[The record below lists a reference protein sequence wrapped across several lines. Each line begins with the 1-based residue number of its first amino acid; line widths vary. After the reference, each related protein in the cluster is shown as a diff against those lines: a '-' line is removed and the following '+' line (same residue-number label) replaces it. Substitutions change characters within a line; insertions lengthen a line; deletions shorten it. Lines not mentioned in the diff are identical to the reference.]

1 MAIQNASQGVSR
13 TQRLMAMLARML
25 EAGEPKPGERLPSIR
40 EAAEMHCVS
49 KNTMAE
55 VYDRLVASGHLEAR
69 RGAGYFARPRQRQSP
84 RWQAPHVSQAI
95 DLVSLLR
102 EQLDQHYA
110 VRPGDGRPP
119 ASWMEKSELGA
130 HLRALRSGRS
140 GDVEFGYGS
149 SWGHLPLRER
159 ISLMLE
165 ERSIRVGP
173 DQLLLT
179 HGANHALDLIIRRFC
194 EAGDTVFV
202 DDPGY
207 YPLFGKL
214 SLAKVQIIGIRRG
227 PDGPDLADLEAKLS
241 EHRPRLLFTQSLAHN
256 PTGGSIGL
264 HAAHSLLRAAESHD
278 FHIVEDD
285 AFADILPPL
294 LPRLAA
300 LDQLR
305 RVIYVGTFAKTLSA
319 SLRVGY
325 VAADRDTAMALADIK
340 LVTTVATSDY
350 AERLVHD
357 LIVGG
362 HYLRHLRR
370 LRQRVADATS
380 EALRNLAAMPIV
392 FPQTSYGGFY
402 LWAELPAETDEV
414 ALCRDAAA
422 EGIFL
427 APGCVFRPNR
437 EAGPPALRLNVAHA
451 SDPKF
456 VVFLQRRLT
465 EETRPHLST

>member
-1 MAIQNASQGVSR
+1 MLDNEGEAGMSR
-13 TQRLMAMLARML
+13 TQRLVSMLARQL
-25 EAGEPKPGERLPSIR
+25 EAGDPKPGQRLASIR
-40 EAAEMHCVS
+40 NAAEDHGVS

-69 RGAGYFARPRQRQSP
+69 RGAGYFARSVGVKSP
-84 RWQAPHVSQAI
+84 RWEAPHVSQAI

-102 EQLDQHYA
+102 EQLDQHYD

-130 HLRALRSGRS
+130 HMRAVRAGRA
-140 GDVEFGYGS
+140 GALEFGYGS
-149 SWGHLPLRER
+149 SWGYLPLRER
-159 ISLMLE
+159 ISLMLG
-165 ERSIRVGP
+165 ERSIQSTP

-179 HGANHALDLIIRRFC
+179 HGANHALDLIIRRFV
-194 EAGDTVFV
+194 EPGDAVLV

-214 SLAKVQIIGIRRG
+214 KLAKARIIGIARR
-227 PDGPDLADLEAKLS
+227 PDGPDLEQLEAQLA
-241 EHRPRLLFTQSLAHN
+241 EHRPRLFFTQSLAHN

-264 HAAHSLLRAAESHD
+264 HVAHSLLRAAETHD
-278 FHIVEDD
+278 FQIVEDD

-300 LDQLR
+300 FDQLR

-325 VAADRDTAMALADIK
+325 IAGNREAIAALSDIK

-370 LRQRVADATS
+370 LRQRVRDATA
-380 EALRNLAAMPIV
+380 EALHNLGRTPLV
-392 FPQTSYGGFY
+392 LPQTSYGGFY
-402 LWAELPAETDEV
+402 LWAELPAETDEA
-414 ALCRDAAA
+414 ALCSQAAKR
-422 EGIFL
+422 GIFL
-427 APGCVFRPNR
+427 APGCVFRPGR
-437 EAGPPALRLNVAHA
+437 SSTAPALRLNVAHTN
-451 SDPKF
+451 SP
-456 VVFLQRRLT
+456 VFLGFLEDYYRNSHPSN
-465 EETRPHLST
+465 TR